1 MSETNELS
9 VLTPPQRAAVI
20 LSLLGE
26 SEARLVASHFDH
38 GRVDRAVD
46 AFRSLPMV
54 SQEEVLRTVEDFNHV
69 LSSALP
75 VISGGAK
82 KAAVLAKTL
91 APPTPLLAPP
101 EDAENDEP
109 GSLAEDAGED
119 AVWAYLAKMPPAKL
133 GRLLG
138 DERPALIAAAIRRL
152 PDEAGETVL
161 GQLED
166 DKACEVVHLIMTA
179 KPLAEKTLGAVTEA
193 LRRQALAIPSGA
205 GLQRDPKK
213 KAVHVI
219 NAASP
224 ARQVVLLEALRKSA
238 PDQLKAVEDQILR
251 FATLPDRLPRT
262 AVPLLFREMD
272 GKALDRALQYAK
284 QTDPQTAEFLLS
296 CISQRLAG
304 LVKDRIADLPPL
316 TEEDGEEAQAQ
327 VMRNLIRW
335 AQEERFAFKLPP
347 ADKTSPPEEG

>member
-1 MSETNELS
+1 MSETTETYM
-9 VLTPPQRAAVI
+9 LTPAQRAAVI

-26 SEARLVASHFDH
+26 NEARLVASHFDH

-54 SQEEVLRTVEDFNHV
+54 SQEEVLRTVEDFNSV

-75 VISGGAK
+75 VVSGGAK
-82 KAAVLAKTL
+82 KAASLAKTL
-91 APPTPLLAPP
+91 CPPTPLLAAP
-101 EDAENDEP
+101 EEAADDEP
-109 GSLAEDAGED
+109 GSLDENAGED

-138 DERPALIAAAIRRL
+138 GERPALIAAAVRRL

-161 GQLED
+161 GQLD
-166 DKACEVVHLIMTA
+166 DEKACEVVHLIMTA

-193 LRRQALAIPSGA
+193 LRRQALALPAGA
-205 GLQRDPKK
+205 GLQRDPRK

-224 ARQVVLLEALRKSA
+224 ARQMVLLEGLRKSA
-238 PDQLKAVEDQILR
+238 PEDLKAVEDQILR

-262 AVPLLFREMD
+262 AVPLLFREME
-272 GKALDRALQYAK
+272 GKTLDRALQYAS
-284 QTDPQTAEFLLS
+284 QTEPQTAEYLLS
-296 CISQRLAG
+296 CISQRLAA
-304 LVKDRIADLPPL
+304 LVKDRIDEMPPIS
-316 TEEDGEEAQAQ
+316 EEEGEEAQAQ

-335 AQEERFAFKLPP
+335 AQEERFAFKQPP
-347 ADKTSPPEEG
+347 AEAAPSGAS